1 MLPDLPAL
9 KRDVQ
14 KIFNRYLQIQRDKRL
29 GMLSEFPKHIM
40 HEGNS
45 SRIVRPDGKV
55 DETELKLA
63 SVEMSVKADEVV
75 NLTFNECLARLD
87 QLADDMAR
95 QMSAQFFGELNKTLD
110 KAGQVVDQKG
120 KPLDPDAIFAVFEK
134 MQMDFDEHG
143 IHHAPT
149 IVIPPNLENS
159 MKQVLHQIDR
169 DPILQKRYDEIIMQ
183 KRMEWRDR
191 EAARK
196 LVG

>member
-1 MLPDLPAL
+1 MVKGFESLSNNSPHYTVKDRYASGFTSSQ
-9 KRDVQ
+9 RDVQ

-110 KAGQVVDQKG
+110 KAGQVVDQKR
-120 KPLDPDAIFAVFEK
+120 KAIRSRC
-134 MQMDFDEHG
+134 DLCC
-143 IHHAPT
+143 I
-149 IVIPPNLENS
+149 
-159 MKQVLHQIDR
+159 
-169 DPILQKRYDEIIMQ
+169 
-183 KRMEWRDR
+183 
-191 EAARK
+191 
-196 LVG
+196 

>member
-1 MLPDLPAL
+1 MI
-9 KRDVQ
+9 K
-14 KIFNRYLQIQRDKRL
+14 
-29 GMLSEFPKHIM
+29 
-40 HEGNS
+40 
-45 SRIVRPDGKV
+45 
-55 DETELKLA
+55 
-63 SVEMSVKADEVV
+63 
-75 NLTFNECLARLD
+75 
-87 QLADDMAR
+87 
-95 QMSAQFFGELNKTLD
+95 
-110 KAGQVVDQKG
+110 KG